1 MQDWITNYLTMK
13 TNLTQMHSLL
23 LKKEVDSAIDL
34 ALQIAAEARMCARQL
49 ELQRDKL

>member
-1 MQDWITNYLTMK
+1 MQDWITSYLTMK
-13 TNLTQMHSLL
+13 ANLTSLHSLL

-34 ALQIAAEARMCARQL
+34 ALQIAADARMCARQI